1 LPSLIII
8 AIYIDDLLIA
18 GDSKTNIN
26 TLKNALS
33 DYFKI
38 LDLGACYFYLGI
50 EIIRDRPRR
59 TLRFSQETYLRKVFL
74 DHGMENYY
82 SIKTLIKTSSRFMPA
97 EPGYKT
103 DPVFRKIY

>member
-1 LPSLIII
+1 
-8 AIYIDDLLIA
+8 LLIA
-18 GDSKTNIN
+18 SDSKTNIN

-38 LDLGACYFYLGI
+38 LDLSACYFYLGI
-50 EIIRDRPRR
+50 EVIRDYFCR
-59 TLRFSQETYLRKVFL
+59 TFRLSQEAYFRKIFS
-74 DHGMENYY
+74 DHNIKNYY
-82 SIKTLIKTSSRFMPA
+82 NIKTLIKTSSRLILA